1 MGLSREAV
9 LLFAVVVFTTVNERS
24 GCMDEP
30 LPVTAPDRRL
40 RTLPV
45 EAMGAT
51 AVASAR
57 RTARNVECALG
68 IVLSLDR
75 YSKTE

>member
-30 LPVTAPDRRL
+30 SPVTAPDRWFG
-40 RTLPV
+40 TLPV

-57 RTARNVECALG
+57 RTTRNVEYALG
-68 IVLSLDR
+68 ISALPR
-75 YSKTE
+75 